1 MPKRSATQQYW
12 SEAQFEKLITAPP
25 GKLASRGTI
34 PWRLLAYLVLIS
46 PEVERL
52 RAFVRKRML
61 DEKEMELAQR
71 RLTQMLTTLWAGGY
85 VELDPEPPHLSRRRF
100 ISSESQAQVQEGFGG
115 GIIGLSQP
123 EEAPDT
129 SKSAAP
135 VTTGTFG
142 ALLQEALTEK
152 KASPTL
158 SKTGNKNSGQET
170 DDPPERSEYLP
181 VTATPTDQLEKLLV
195 FRSLNPLYGMFLL
208 ENMGIASE
216 AERLQALESVLEVP
230 GSIFM
235 QVKAPGPDELPPGPL
250 ATTKLDLLLIERG
263 LATAE
268 EIDPSKQDEDEY
280 GRRRSRG
287 LLLGDKLRR
296 IFDSEF
302 PSVGNLRTSPV
313 WIAGALLEFGGDFH
327 KYVTSRDLA
336 KQEGLVF
343 RHLLRL
349 ILLCGEFSQLC
360 PPELEP
366 TDWQNELSQLASR
379 LTESCRVID
388 PESTDKSLESM
399 KSDDPLMA
407 DG

>member
-1 MPKRSATQQYW
+1 MNPIRIA
-12 SEAQFEKLITAPP
+12 
-25 GKLASRGTI
+25 
-34 PWRLLAYLVLIS
+34 S
-46 PEVERL
+46 PE
-52 RAFVRKRML
+52 
-61 DEKEMELAQR
+61 
-71 RLTQMLTTLWAGGY
+71 
-85 VELDPEPPHLSRRRF
+85 P
-100 ISSESQAQVQEGFGG
+100 SQILLGITGSGTGGFGG
-115 GIIGLSQP
+115 GIIGPSQP
-123 EEAPDT
+123 EGKHRTHPRLLL
-129 SKSAAP
+129 P

-336 KQEGLVF
+336 KQEGSSSGICPA
-343 RHLLRL
+343 HSPLRRVL
-349 ILLCGEFSQLC
+349 A
-360 PPELEP
+360 
-366 TDWQNELSQLASR
+366 TLSA
-379 LTESCRVID
+379 
-388 PESTDKSLESM
+388 
-399 KSDDPLMA
+399 
-407 DG
+407 